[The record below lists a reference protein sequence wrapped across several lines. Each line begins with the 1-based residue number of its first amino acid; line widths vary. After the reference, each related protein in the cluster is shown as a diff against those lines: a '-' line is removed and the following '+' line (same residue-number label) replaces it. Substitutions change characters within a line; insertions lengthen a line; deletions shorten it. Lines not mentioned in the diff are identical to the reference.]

1 MEGLKRIL
9 KAQLVNLVVKKFADI
24 TDKIIPFFDKYPL
37 FLYGSYASIKGP
49 HPPPH
54 TCVGWG
60 LGEGAKALEFSD
72 FKRVANLMQNKAH
85 LTEEGL
91 AQIRSIKSGMN
102 FSRNS

>member
-37 FLYGSYASIKGP
+37 QG
-49 HPPPH
+49 
-54 TCVGWG
+54 V
-60 LGEGAKALEFSD
+60 KALEFSD